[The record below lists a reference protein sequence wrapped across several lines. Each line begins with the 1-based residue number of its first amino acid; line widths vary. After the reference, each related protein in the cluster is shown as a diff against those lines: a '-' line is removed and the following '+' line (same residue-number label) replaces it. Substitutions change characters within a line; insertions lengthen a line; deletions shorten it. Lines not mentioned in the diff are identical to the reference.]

1 MRNTSK
7 VFAIIA
13 MASAGF
19 FVGRFT
25 QTDRVIAATPAP
37 APVVVEAAA
46 QPAAAP
52 VTPVTPAVAPA
63 TPAIVQPALAEP
75 SSAKP
80 VTPAPQ
86 RAVVQTPGSPAGLGF
101 EFEPEEEREELGV
114 PLPSLGG
121 ALPAVIRNGK
131 QILPSVTPIFP
142 HQNGGNRVGSGVI
155 DYDPNERSRACEQIV
170 RHARVKGDILETR
183 WQGDGKARRGDKSF
197 LFNTGRTFFGQA
209 DTNGHVEGS
218 PTNGV
223 AFNAARRVIS
233 GYGVFVTGYVNTRR
247 EDGKRVRVALNIVYV
262 LRQGGVILRN
272 PDVWN
277 LREFFVAGNEPF
289 RAMSDTEL
297 FENEAEWAG
306 QNNDRSYFALV
317 SVPAGGIVD
326 PIADKARL
334 LKEKKFFS
342 FSEGLP
348 YELVVTSSGKK
359 K

>member
-1 MRNTSK
+1 MRNAPK
-7 VFAIIA
+7 VFAIVV

-19 FVGRFT
+19 FVGRIT
-25 QTDRVIAATPAP
+25 QTDKVVAATPAP
-37 APVVVEAAA
+37 VAPVVVEAG
-46 QPAAAP
+46 QPLVAP
-52 VTPVTPAVAPA
+52 APVTPAVAPA
-63 TPAIVQPALAEP
+63 TPVAQPTLTEP
-75 SSAKP
+75 NSVKP
-80 VTPAPQ
+80 VTPTPQ

-101 EFEPEEEREELGV
+101 NPEPEEERDELGV
-114 PLPSLGG
+114 ALPSLGG
-121 ALPAVIRNGK
+121 ALPAVVRNGK
-131 QILPSVTPIFP
+131 EILPSVTPVFP
-142 HQNGGNRVGSGVI
+142 HQNGGNRVGAGVI
-155 DYDPNERSRACEQIV
+155 DYDPNERSAVFEQIV
-170 RHARVKGDILETR
+170 RHNRVKGDILETR
-183 WQGDGKARRGDKSF
+183 SQGTGKTRRGDKTF

-223 AFNAARRVIS
+223 AFNAARRILS

-262 LRQGGVILRN
+262 MRQGAVILRN

-297 FENEAEWAG
+297 YENEAEWAG

-348 YELVVTSSGKK
+348 CELVVASSGKK